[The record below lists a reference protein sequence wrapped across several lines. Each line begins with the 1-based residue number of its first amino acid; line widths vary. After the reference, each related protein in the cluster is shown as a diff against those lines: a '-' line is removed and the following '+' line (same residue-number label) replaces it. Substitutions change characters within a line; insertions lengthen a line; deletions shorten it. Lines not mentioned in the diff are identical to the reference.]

1 MRHHRKSRNR
11 LNHPFVNG
19 LLRPLFATSVRSFG
33 EAPAWEADKGGTPVS

>member
-19 LLRPLFATSVRSFG
+19 LLAHVVDG
-33 EAPAWEADKGGTPVS
+33 EQLVAIPE